1 VAGSRRVGFA
11 VVGNNSKQ
19 ADPVVVIE
27 QGQLAQIQATASEQ
41 ASEATPSITALGD
54 GAMINQRE
62 SFGVKP
68 GGQQPLGHG
77 HPDRVGHSLAQRTG
91 GDLHAGQQPPR
102 GMPGAVRPQLAKRPD
117 IRQRDVVAGQMQRP
131 AGVQPVN
138 HRGDVQQGARVPL
151 IPTIWPSVDGRGRG
165 DEQRTWDRT
174 GSLYRVTIVLHSAM
188 AAVAATAALL
198 ATLNRRGLSPERSQV
213 VIAGAATMPVLRPL
227 LLAAGFGCVTSWDRR
242 DATTFPL
249 RGITRN
255 ATAVIDL
262 LGCTRELAEATSDHP
277 ELITITPDKTSWAV
291 LALPDLLPAVMT
303 TQDPKIGVEDYH
315 TCALALA
322 ATTPPERLLPNPIQP
337 ALASPVEQAGARVP
351 APLGPALSTP
361 TFRFPPPPPRA
372 QTSASCRLRC
382 MVNRKYSKT
391 ASATA

>member
-213 VIAGAATMPVLRPL
+213 VTAGAATMPVLRPL
-227 LLAAGFGCVTSWDRR
+227 L
-242 DATTFPL
+242 
-249 RGITRN
+249 
-255 ATAVIDL
+255 
-262 LGCTRELAEATSDHP
+262 
-277 ELITITPDKTSWAV
+277 
-291 LALPDLLPAVMT
+291 
-303 TQDPKIGVEDYH
+303 
-315 TCALALA
+315 LA

-372 QTSASCRLRC
+372 QTSASCRPRC
-382 MVNRKYSKT
+382 MVNRKYSKA